1 MQRLNDEQSD
11 ALKDTAVEVL
21 LCILVLIVI
30 QAIGFL
36 HYQSSAAT
44 FQIQL
49 WFLLSFPLWGLFFIR
64 DNKKWHHRLI
74 WLSPLILLLNPFL
87 GLFFVALR
95 LCDLS
100 GFTRAIAK
108 GFCLISICL
117 EVLNVL
123 PVLMFVFGSSCDTLV
138 QEIKVGRVIIA
149 QYVTEVALDS
159 HSLLNIERRI
169 YLLPQIYIAKNID
182 QIKDQWEPV
191 NLKVVDNKFIEYNKY
206 GDVVR
211 IKAALF

>member
-11 ALKDTAVEVL
+11 ALKDTPVEVL

-36 HYQSSAAT
+36 YYQSSAAT

-49 WFLLSFPLWGLFFIR
+49 WFLLSFPVWGLFFIR
-64 DNKKWHHRLI
+64 NNKKWHHGFI

-87 GLFFVALR
+87 GLLFLALR
-95 LCDLS
+95 LCNLS
-100 GFTRAIAK
+100 GFTRVIAK
-108 GFCLISICL
+108 GFCLVSICL
-117 EVLNVL
+117 EVLNFL

-138 QEIKVGRVIIA
+138 QEVKVGRVNIT
-149 QYVTEVALDS
+149 QYFSEVALDS
-159 HSLLNIERRI
+159 HSLLNIERRF
-169 YLLPQIYIAKNID
+169 YFLPQIYIAKNID

-191 NLKVVDNKFIEYNKY
+191 KLKVVDNKLIEYKKY
-206 GDVVR
+206 GDIVR
-211 IKAALF
+211 VKADLF